1 MKLKQLSLNNFR
13 CLENRKIEFDPHFNL
28 IYGRNGQGKTSLI
41 EAVFFLA
48 TGKSFR
54 TKKIKELTSYDKIRT
69 IVFGSFES
77 REDKKSVAIDSNNDK
92 KEYYIDKTKTKYI
105 DYVGVLNA
113 ISFIPEDIEI
123 IMGNPGIRRGFFNY
137 EISQTKNIYLKTLIN
152 FEKILKTRSKLIK
165 ERKTNNE
172 LYKIYNE
179 KFIEEGSKIVLMR
192 REYVKNISILLNLN
206 YRKLFDS
213 NSELKLKYNSFI
225 ENIEKISIEEIKEKF
240 KEEIAKKHD
249 REKRYGYTLVGP
261 QKDDFIF
268 ELNGK
273 NAKSFSSQGEKKSI
287 IFSLKIAEI
296 DMLIKEKNEIP
307 IFLIDDISSYFDE
320 IRKNSI
326 LNYFKN
332 KKIQCF
338 ITSTENLD
346 IEGKKIYID
355 KGRILLNDEKEAK

>member
-137 EISQTKNIYLKTLIN
+137 EISQTKNI
-152 FEKILKTRSKLIK
+152 
-165 ERKTNNE
+165 
-172 LYKIYNE
+172 
-179 KFIEEGSKIVLMR
+179 
-192 REYVKNISILLNLN
+192 
-206 YRKLFDS
+206 
-213 NSELKLKYNSFI
+213 
-225 ENIEKISIEEIKEKF
+225 
-240 KEEIAKKHD
+240 
-249 REKRYGYTLVGP
+249 
-261 QKDDFIF
+261 
-268 ELNGK
+268 
-273 NAKSFSSQGEKKSI
+273 
-287 IFSLKIAEI
+287 
-296 DMLIKEKNEIP
+296 
-307 IFLIDDISSYFDE
+307 
-320 IRKNSI
+320 
-326 LNYFKN
+326 
-332 KKIQCF
+332 
-338 ITSTENLD
+338 
-346 IEGKKIYID
+346 
-355 KGRILLNDEKEAK
+355 

>member
-13 CLENRKIEFDPHFNL
+13 CLENRKIDFDPTFNI

-77 REDKKSVAIDSNNDK
+77 RENTKSIAIDSNNDK

-105 DYVGVLNA
+105 DYVGILNV

-123 IMGNPGIRRGFFNY
+123 IIGNPSVRRGFFNY
-137 EISQTKNIYLKTLIN
+137 EISQTKNIYLKTLVD
-152 FEKILKTRSKLIK
+152 FEKILKTRNKLIK
-165 ERKTNNE
+165 ERKTNKE
-172 LYKIYNE
+172 LYHIYNE
-179 KFIEEGSKIVLMR
+179 KFIDEGSKIILMR
-192 REYVKNISILLNLN
+192 KEYVKNISRLLNLN
-206 YRKLFDS
+206 YRKLFDA
-213 NSELKLKYNSFI
+213 NSELRLKYDSFI
-225 ENIEKISIEEIKEKF
+225 ENIDKMTLEEIKEKF
-240 KEEIAKKHD
+240 REETVKKHD

-261 QKDDFIF
+261 QKEDFVF

-273 NAKSFSSQGEKKSI
+273 NAKAFSSQGEKKSI

-307 IFLIDDISSYFDE
+307 VFLIDDISSYFDE

-332 KKIQCF
+332 KNIQCF
-338 ITSTENLD
+338 ITSTEKLD

-355 KGRILLNDEKEAK
+355 KGRILSDE